1 MSRRHALAVAAMFA
15 LAAVIGFT
23 ALSRTVQ
30 LGSASRHANDAL
42 VVSKTKQLNAFERSL
57 HRQLAAVKKAQ
68 APAAAATTVPK
79 LHTPR
84 VVYVRPAPIVVHKH
98 RAGGEGEVEHEG
110 GGFDD

>member
-1 MSRRHALAVAAMFA
+1 MSRKHALVVAAMFG

-42 VVSKTKQLNAFERSL
+42 VVAKTQQLNAFERSL
-57 HRQLAAVKKAQ
+57 HRQLAAAKS
-68 APAAAATTVPK
+68 PAAAVLAPAPK
-79 LHTPR
+79 PRTPR

-98 RAGGEGEVEHEG
+98 RAGGEAEHESESE
-110 GGFDD
+110 GFDD

>member
-30 LGSASRHANDAL
+30 LGSASRHAGDAL
-42 VVSKTKQLNAFERSL
+42 VVAKTRQLNAFARSL
-57 HRQLAAVKKAQ
+57 HRQLAAAKKPQ
-68 APAAAATTVPK
+68 APAAALTAAPK
-79 LHTPR
+79 PHSAR

-98 RAGGEGEVEHEG
+98 RAGGENEAEHEG